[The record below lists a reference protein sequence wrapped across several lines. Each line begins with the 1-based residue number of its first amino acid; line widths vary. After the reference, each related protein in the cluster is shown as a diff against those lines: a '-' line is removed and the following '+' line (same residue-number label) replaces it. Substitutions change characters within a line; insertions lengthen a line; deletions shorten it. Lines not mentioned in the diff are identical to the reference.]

1 MKPSMNKLAFNKWS
15 ASLAFIL
22 LLLTASVSHSYAQ
35 QSLEVGLKAGGNL
48 MKVGGR
54 SFDGKQY
61 PGFSAGVYGKL
72 NFTSKWSLQPEI
84 DWNQTIAKT
93 TTEFTDIYGG
103 VGLQQVN
110 LNYVAVPILV
120 SFKPTPWLS
129 ILLGPQYGY
138 LVTQTDGLLQSP
150 NDANK
155 KPFSHNDLSIVWGGQ
170 LNLNKVIIGLR
181 YSAGLNN
188 ICFRT
193 TDTWRQYGFQF
204 YVGYQLGDLKLRGG
218 KKK

>member
-1 MKPSMNKLAFNKWS
+1 MNKLAF
-15 ASLAFIL
+15 FL
-22 LLLTASVSHSYAQ
+22 LLLTASVTHGYAQ
-35 QSLEVGLKAGGNL
+35 QSLQLGIKAGGDL
-48 MKVGGR
+48 MKIGGR

-72 NFTSKWSLQPEI
+72 NFTSKWSLQPEL

-93 TTEFTDIYGG
+93 TTDFTDIYGG

-110 LNYVAVPILV
+110 LNYIALPVLV
-120 SFKPTPWLS
+120 SFKPVPELS
-129 ILLGPQYGY
+129 ILVGPQYGY
-138 LVTQTDGLLQSP
+138 LVTQTENLLQSP
-150 NDANK
+150 GEQNLKAFN
-155 KPFSHNDLSIVWGGQ
+155 HNDLSLVFGGQ
-170 LNLNKVIIGLR
+170 LNLNKFIFGIR

-193 TDTWRQYGFQF
+193 TDTWRQYGFQA
-204 YVGYQLGDLKLRGG
+204 YVGFQFEDRKL

>member
-1 MKPSMNKLAFNKWS
+1 MKSSMNKLAF
-15 ASLAFIL
+15 FL
-22 LLLTASVSHSYAQ
+22 LLLTASVTHGYAQ
-35 QSLEVGLKAGGNL
+35 QSLQLGIKAGGDL
-48 MKVGGR
+48 MKIGGR

-72 NFTSKWSLQPEI
+72 NFTSKWSLQPEL

-93 TTEFTDIYGG
+93 TTDFTDIYGG

-110 LNYVAVPILV
+110 LNYIALPVLV
-120 SFKPTPWLS
+120 SFKPVPELS
-129 ILLGPQYGY
+129 ILVGPQYGY
-138 LVTQTDGLLQSP
+138 LVTQTENLLQSP
-150 NDANK
+150 GEQNLKAFN
-155 KPFSHNDLSIVWGGQ
+155 HNDLSLVFGGQ
-170 LNLNKVIIGLR
+170 LNLNKFIFGIR

-193 TDTWRQYGFQF
+193 TDTWRQYGFQA
-204 YVGYQLGDLKLRGG
+204 YVGFQFEDRKL